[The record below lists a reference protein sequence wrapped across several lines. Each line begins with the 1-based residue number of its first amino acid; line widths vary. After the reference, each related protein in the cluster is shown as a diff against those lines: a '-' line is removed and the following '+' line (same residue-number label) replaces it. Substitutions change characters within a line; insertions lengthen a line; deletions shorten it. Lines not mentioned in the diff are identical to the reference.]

1 MREVDVIGVL
11 ARWSSCISIV
21 LLSASLRRSARTL
34 ILGVIK
40 QVQGD
45 SSPIWLWC
53 AGMPSLLYKVVPI
66 YLDHSDRGWKRIHI
80 HQRGGTP
87 WRLQSQGARVQPGLK
102 LVAELDTVFGVVI
115 VDVMERTIFFV
126 FQLLLGWDLVIQVH
140 ILRLDQVIKDKMSV
154 FSVIRV

>member
-1 MREVDVIGVL
+1 MREVDFIGVL

-21 LLSASLRRSARTL
+21 LLAASLRRSARTL

-66 YLDHSDRGWKRIHI
+66 YLDHADYRQERVYV
-80 HQRGGTP
+80 HQRSCAT
-87 WRLQSQGARVQPGLK
+87 WRLQ
-102 LVAELDTVFGVVI
+102 F
-115 VDVMERTIFFV
+115 
-126 FQLLLGWDLVIQVH
+126 
-140 ILRLDQVIKDKMSV
+140 
-154 FSVIRV
+154 